1 MESFKDFYNKPVFG
15 VNEIIDID
23 GVGKLKAKIDSGN
36 EAYNVIHGLDVS
48 EEGENISFTTV
59 NNKRLTAPKNGNITI
74 HIGSGVKEDRPIVK
88 LNIKIDGKEY
98 KDVPFSIADRSENE
112 DPILVGEPFLKKLN
126 AVIDVNK
133 APVTESTKY
142 KVVML
147 SKKDKLSKDWK
158 KKNYSEKALRRV
170 ANKQKTLIVTKSG
183 SPKFKGKN
191 VLKIVNPNTKK
202 AFVVFKKKSEASET
216 NTFEN

>member
-1 MESFKDFYNKPVFG
+1 
-15 VNEIIDID
+15 
-23 GVGKLKAKIDSGN
+23 
-36 EAYNVIHGLDVS
+36 
-48 EEGENISFTTV
+48 
-59 NNKRLTAPKNGNITI
+59 
-74 HIGSGVKEDRPIVK
+74 
-88 LNIKIDGKEY
+88 
-98 KDVPFSIADRSENE
+98 
-112 DPILVGEPFLKKLN
+112 
-126 AVIDVNK
+126 VIDVNK